1 MNRSHWLGLAAIALA
16 ALADSAVA
24 GEALGLGL
32 LVIAFGHCDGM
43 DGPVVTLARKALD
56 GEGVAEMVWLGAD
69 KEITP
74 TQRYPVFA
82 VDGCSKG
89 CALQWLAR
97 RGIAA
102 EHSYVVG

>member
-1 MNRSHWLGLAAIALA
+1 MRIVLRPLPVAYACQGCPEYGQRARDFAA
-16 ALADSAVA
+16 
-24 GEALGLGL
+24 
-32 LVIAFGHCDGM
+32 
-43 DGPVVTLARKALD
+43 ALD